1 MTDLDLD
8 RLGAAQYLLLTTFR
22 RDGRAV
28 PTPLW
33 VARDGDALVVWT
45 PAGSGKVK
53 RLRNRADVTVAPC
66 TFRGEPTGPAVAGTA
81 TVLDPAASR
90 TGKALIR
97 RKYGVMGWLTMTGS
111 RIRRGSRGTVC
122 IRITV

>member
-1 MTDLDLD
+1 MTDSDLEV
-8 RLGAAQYLLLTTFR
+8 LGAAPYVLLTTFR

-66 TFRGEPTGPAVAGTA
+66 TFGGEPTGPSVVGAA
-81 TVLDPAASR
+81 TVLDPEVSR
-90 TGKALIR
+90 AGKALIR

-122 IRITV
+122 IRITI

>member
-1 MTDLDLD
+1 MTDSDLD
-8 RLGAAQYLLLTTFR
+8 RLGSAQYVLLTTFR

-66 TFRGEPTGPAVAGTA
+66 TFNGEPTGPSLVGTA
-81 TVLDPAASR
+81 TILDPEASR
-90 TGKALIR
+90 AGKALIR
-97 RKYGVMGWLTMTGS
+97 RKYGVMGVLTMTGS

-122 IRITV
+122 IRITI